1 MNFNSIAF
9 LVFILILFPVLWG
22 CRNNQRRKI
31 ILFLASYIF
40 YGWWDWR
47 FCGLLFLITYI
58 AYFCGTKIY
67 QNSHG
72 KLYLKVGIFF
82 PLIILGIFKYLDF
95 FINSFQNLFGSKN
108 TVDLYL
114 VLPVGISFYTFQAI
128 SFVVDVYRKDIKDIE
143 NYSFLDVCLYIS
155 FFPQLVAGPII
166 KAKDF
171 LPQLRE
177 DRNVNLKN
185 LEVGVQVFA
194 IGMFKKVVL
203 ADHISVFVDEIY
215 EAPSLY
221 NGTTI
226 FLAILA
232 YSVQIYCDF
241 SGYSEMAIGCA
252 KCMGYDLKKNFDLP
266 YISKN
271 VTEFWRRW
279 HISLSTWLKE
289 YLYILLGGN
298 RHGAIRT
305 YINLLITMVL
315 GGMWHGAN
323 WTFLIWGAIHG
334 LALCIHKIFI
344 QMKEKNNKA
353 NAGIINLILIICNY
367 VFVSF
372 VWVFFRA
379 DSLNAVNQI
388 FMQVFLLRNGISHY
402 FIWAY
407 IGIIFVVL
415 EAVIIHFKLTKKLK
429 IFSSEGFLN
438 LNTISGL
445 TIFFVFIG
453 LIIGL
458 AYIGQNPFIY
468 FQF

>member
-1 MNFNSIAF
+1 MN
-9 LVFILILFPVLWG
+9 
-22 CRNNQRRKI
+22 
-31 ILFLASYIF
+31 
-40 YGWWDWR
+40 
-47 FCGLLFLITYI
+47 
-58 AYFCGTKIY
+58 
-67 QNSHG
+67 
-72 KLYLKVGIFF
+72 
-82 PLIILGIFKYLDF
+82 
-95 FINSFQNLFGSKN
+95 
-108 TVDLYL
+108 LYL

-194 IGMFKKVVL
+194 VGMFKKVVL

-221 NGTTI
+221 NGMTV

-241 SGYSEMAIGCA
+241 SGYSDMAIGCA

-289 YLYILLGGN
+289 YLYIPLGGN
-298 RHGAIRT
+298 RHGAFRT
-305 YINLLITMVL
+305 YMNLLITMVL

-323 WTFLIWGAIHG
+323 WTFLIWGTIHG
-334 LALCIHKIFI
+334 LALCIHKFYM
-344 QMKEKNNKA
+344 QMKGKNKRA
-353 NAGIINLILIICNY
+353 NASIINLLFVICNY
-367 VFVSF
+367 IFVSF

-379 DSLNAVNQI
+379 DNLHTVNHI
-388 FMQVFLLRNGISHY
+388 FMKVFLAQNGISHY
-402 FIWAY
+402 FVWAY

-415 EAVIIHFKLTKKLK
+415 EAVIIHFKLTKNLK

-445 TIFFVFIG
+445 TVFFIFIG
-453 LIIGL
+453 LIVGL